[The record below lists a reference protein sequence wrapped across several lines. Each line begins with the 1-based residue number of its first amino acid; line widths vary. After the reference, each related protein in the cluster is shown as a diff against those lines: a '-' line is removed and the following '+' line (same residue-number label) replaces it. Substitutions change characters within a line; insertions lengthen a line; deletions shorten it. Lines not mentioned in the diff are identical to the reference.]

1 MVVDHLQGVTGVGN
15 VVSNEDLG
23 AFHVDEVDVRRKHDR
38 DRKSLVDAGV
48 VLAVHDIDVLDRH
61 GVAEGAG
68 DEQPAPGDGENH
80 LGPVAVVG
88 DLLG

>member
-1 MVVDHLQGVTGVGN
+1 MTGTG
-15 VVSNEDLG
+15 SR
-23 AFHVDEVDVRRKHDR
+23 F
-38 DRKSLVDAGV
+38 VDAGV

-68 DEQPAPGDGENH
+68 DEQLAPGDGENH

-88 DLLG
+88 DLLA